1 MLTFTR
7 RSLLLSTIGLFVL
20 VHFIS
25 PITEYSFY
33 TVTDGVIA
41 EVVIVESHYN
51 EQTWRRTNKYP
62 ESYHPYA
69 EFVVDNELYRFVGPT
84 YYEYQTCP
92 LVGDR
97 VKIIYNPNN
106 PTDAKFY
113 NLSGFW
119 FKGYLW
125 KIMLMIGCIVFIFSW
140 IKKDQK
146 VVLRFKPKSNEKMV
160 ETTPSA
166 EDAKMKK
173 IRKWVRDHPLSG
185 KRRR

>member
-1 MLTFTR
+1 MITFTR

-20 VHFIS
+20 VHFVR
-25 PITEYSFY
+25 PMTEYFFY
-33 TVTDGVIA
+33 SVTEGIIS
-41 EVVIVESHYN
+41 EVVTVESHYRERN
-51 EQTWRRTNKYP
+51 WRPSNHYP
-62 ESYHPYA
+62 ESYHPHA
-69 EFVVDNELYRFVGPT
+69 EFVVDNKLYRFVGPT
-84 YYEYQTCP
+84 YYDYQTCP
-92 LVGDR
+92 LAGDR

-106 PTDAKFY
+106 PSDAQFY

-125 KIMLMIGCIVFIFSW
+125 KIMLLIACIVFIVSW

-146 VVLRFKPKSNEKMV
+146 VMLRFRPKLNEKMV

-173 IRKWVRDHPLSG
+173 IRNWALHNQMFG